1 MEIVWKIEVKSAKIV
16 KSLEFFL
23 SKLFV
28 LVKSYS
34 ILHARLQRTMKKSFV
49 PASVYMI
56 VTYTIKRVLPIIFHR
71 LFIESSNFR

>member
-1 MEIVWKIEVKSAKIV
+1 MEIVWKIEIKSAKIV

-34 ILHARLQRTMKKSFV
+34 ILHARLQRTMKKALF
-49 PASVYMI
+49 
-56 VTYTIKRVLPIIFHR
+56 LR
-71 LFIESSNFR
+71 LFT